1 MWHRTE
7 LEKGAIT
14 ATFATLLVGLVV
26 VGLVATAGFLALIQE
41 RKLQGAT
48 DIAALVA
55 ADTHRGL
62 VSGIVCENAL
72 QILESVG
79 FELLECRIVSDGVE
93 IRGHSMV
100 SFFRLESYAVA
111 GAPGQQI

>member
-1 MWHRTE
+1 MWNSDR
-7 LEKGAIT
+7 LEAGAVT
-14 ATFATLLVGLVV
+14 ATFAVLFTSLAVFLGAVSLGA
-26 VGLVATAGFLALIQE
+26 VAVIQE
-41 RKLQGAT
+41 RKLQAAT

-79 FELLECRIVSDGVE
+79 FGLGQCRIVRDGVE

-111 GAPGQQI
+111 GAPGQ

>member
-1 MWHRTE
+1 MRNSDR
-7 LEKGAIT
+7 LDAGAVT
-14 ATFATLLVGLVV
+14 ATFAVLLAS
-26 VGLVATAGFLALIQE
+26 VAALLGAASLGALAVIQE
-41 RKLQGAT
+41 RKLQAAT

-62 VSGIVCENAL
+62 VSGFVCENAL

-79 FELLECRIVSDGVE
+79 FGLGQCRIVRDGVE

-100 SFFRLESYAVA
+100 SFFHLESYAVA
-111 GAPGQQI
+111 GAPGQ

>member
-1 MWHRTE
+1 MRNPDR
-7 LEKGAIT
+7 LDSGAVT
-14 ATFATLLVGLVV
+14 ATFTIVLTGLA
-26 VGLVATAGFLALIQE
+26 GLSVAISLGAAAVIQD
-41 RKLQGAT
+41 RKLQAAT
-48 DIAALVA
+48 DIAAMVA

-62 VSGIVCENAL
+62 VSGIVCENAQ

-79 FELLECRIVSDGVE
+79 FGLQQCRIVGDGVE

-111 GAPGQQI
+111 GAPDQ

>member
-1 MWHRTE
+1 M
-7 LEKGAIT
+7 T
-14 ATFATLLVGLVV
+14 ATFAVAMTALMGI
-26 VGLVATAGFLALIQE
+26 ATAMSVGALAVIQE
-41 RKLQGAT
+41 RKLQVAT

-72 QILESVG
+72 QILQSVG
-79 FELLECRIVSDGVE
+79 FELEQCRIVRDGVE

-111 GAPGQQI
+111 GAPDQ

>member
-1 MWHRTE
+1 MWNSDR
-7 LEKGAIT
+7 LETGVVT
-14 ATFATLLVGLVV
+14 ATFAIAVTALAGIAVALSVV
-26 VGLVATAGFLALIQE
+26 AVAVIE
-41 RKLQGAT
+41 DRKLQGAT

-72 QILESVG
+72 QILQSVG
-79 FELLECRIVSDGVE
+79 FGLQQCRIVGDGVE

-111 GAPGQQI
+111 GAPDQ

>member
-1 MWHRTE
+1 MWHSPE
-7 LEKGAIT
+7 LEKGAVT
-14 ATFATLLVGLVV
+14 AAFAIIL
-26 VGLVATAGFLALIQE
+26 TAMAGVLAAISAGVLAVIQE
-41 RKLQGAT
+41 RKLQAAT

-72 QILESVG
+72 QILESNG
-79 FELLECRIVSDGVE
+79 FGLHQCRIVGLGVE

-111 GAPGQQI
+111 GAPGQ

>member
-1 MWHRTE
+1 MRYRNHLE
-7 LEKGAIT
+7 LGAVT
-14 ATFATLLVGLVV
+14 ATFAMLLTALMGLSIV
-26 VGLVATAGFLALIQE
+26 LAAGASAVIQE
-41 RKLQGAT
+41 RKLQAAT

-79 FELLECRIVSDGVE
+79 FGLQQCRIVRDGVE

-111 GAPGQQI
+111 GAPNQ

>member
-1 MWHRTE
+1 MRNPNR
-7 LEKGAIT
+7 LECGAVT
-14 ATFATLLVGLVV
+14 ATFAIALTALTGLAIAMSL
-26 VGLVATAGFLALIQE
+26 GFVAVIQD
-41 RKLQGAT
+41 RKLQAAT

-79 FELLECRIVSDGVE
+79 FGLQQCRIVRDGVE

-111 GAPGQQI
+111 GAPDQ

>member
-1 MWHRTE
+1 MWNPYR
-7 LEKGAIT
+7 LERGAVT
-14 ATFATLLVGLVV
+14 ATFAIALTSLTGLAISMSL
-26 VGLVATAGFLALIQE
+26 GFVAVIQD
-41 RKLQGAT
+41 RKLQAAT

-79 FELLECRIVSDGVE
+79 FGLQQCRIVRDGVE

-100 SFFRLESYAVA
+100 SFFR
-111 GAPGQQI
+111 